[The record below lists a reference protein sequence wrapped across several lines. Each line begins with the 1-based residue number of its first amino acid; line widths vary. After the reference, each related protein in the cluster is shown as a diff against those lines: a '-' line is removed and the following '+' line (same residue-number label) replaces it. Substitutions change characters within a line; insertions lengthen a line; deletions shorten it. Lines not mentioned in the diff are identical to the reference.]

1 MRLALAHGNC
11 CTGRD
16 IQSYI
21 ANDDVQRPLQD
32 EEMLVLVLV
41 NVYRH
46 TIARIRDYL
55 KHGIDTLCLLGR
67 GADRETLARRRFQP
81 FTIVLMIDRYFLRFL
96 RGSHIHLPASN
107 KLSGLFGSLI
117 AALT

>member
-1 MRLALAHGNC
+1 
-11 CTGRD
+11 
-16 IQSYI
+16 
-21 ANDDVQRPLQD
+21 
-32 EEMLVLVLV
+32 MLVLVLV

-81 FTIVLMIDRYFLRFL
+81 FTIVLMIDRYFGQFL
-96 RGSHIHLPASN
+96 R
-107 KLSGLFGSLI
+107 
-117 AALT
+117 

>member
-1 MRLALAHGNC
+1 VLPRAASCVDNPPSAYRFKSQPDRKCSCNLQIAIELALAHGNC
-11 CTGRD
+11 CTRMD

-32 EEMLVLVLV
+32 KEMLVLVLV

-55 KHGIDTLCLLGR
+55 NI
-67 GADRETLARRRFQP
+67 
-81 FTIVLMIDRYFLRFL
+81 
-96 RGSHIHLPASN
+96 LP
-107 KLSGLFGSLI
+107 
-117 AALT
+117 